1 LWKYVAQIQFTF
13 GALIIL
19 RAERGGREAL
29 RHEYDSVKIRYLA
42 IKDANARKAFIKE
55 REEFV
60 NRRRTVR
67 KFTHAKAIVIDAC
80 MR

>member
-1 LWKYVAQIQFTF
+1 LGSKFPNFTF
-13 GALIIL
+13 AFAAFIIP
-19 RAERGGREAL
+19 RAERGVREAL
-29 RHEYDSVKIRYLA
+29 KHEYDSVKIQYLA

-60 NRRRTVR
+60 NSWRIVR
-67 KFTHAKAIVIDAC
+67 KFTHAKAIVINAC